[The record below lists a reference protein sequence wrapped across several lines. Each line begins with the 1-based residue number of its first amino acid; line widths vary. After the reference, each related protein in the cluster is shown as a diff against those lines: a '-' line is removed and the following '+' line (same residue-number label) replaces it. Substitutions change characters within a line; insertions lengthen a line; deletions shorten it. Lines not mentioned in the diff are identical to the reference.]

1 MPGTS
6 GGIRGEGGGSRF
18 LLRLG
23 IKTRRGQEG
32 RRRRARGRGASPP
45 SPQPPRSLLVLLLAL
60 VATASRNVLWVI
72 EGTSCDLPWQGC
84 LFKGEKFICGGT
96 LVDKNWV
103 LTAAHC
109 HVPGFISVELGG
121 RRHKDSGDT
130 RQQRYS
136 SKVFR
141 YPLYNETNKDGDLM
155 LIKFLLPVHINKQVK
170 PLPLATH
177 CPVPGK
183 TCQISGWGSTTSP
196 EVTFPED
203 LHCTKVTIVSEEEC
217 RRIYPDSITPNMV
230 CAGESR
236 SRADSCQG
244 DSGGPLMCDGR
255 LQGIVSWGPGIC
267 GDPKKP
273 GVYVNL
279 CKYTRWL
286 QDTMRRN

>member
-1 MPGTS
+1 M
-6 GGIRGEGGGSRF
+6 
-18 LLRLG
+18 
-23 IKTRRGQEG
+23 KV
-32 RRRRARGRGASPP
+32 
-45 SPQPPRSLLVLLLAL
+45 LLVMLLAL

-72 EGTSCDLPWQGC
+72 EGTSCDLPWQAA

-109 HVPGFISVELGG
+109 HVPGFITVRLGG
-121 RRHKDSGDT
+121 RNHKDSGDT
-130 RQQRYS
+130 EQRRRS
-136 SKVFR
+136 AKVFK
-141 YPLYNETNKDGDLM
+141 YPRYNETNKDGDLM
-155 LIKFLLPVHINKQVK
+155 LIKFLLPVHVNKQVK
-170 PLPLATH
+170 PLPLASR

-203 LHCTKVTIVSEEEC
+203 LHCAKVTIVSEEQC
-217 RRIYPDSITPNMV
+217 RRIYPNSITSNMV
-230 CAGESR
+230 CAGETR
-236 SRADSCQG
+236 GRADSCQG

>member
-1 MPGTS
+1 MG
-6 GGIRGEGGGSRF
+6 RGRRSRF
-18 LLRLG
+18 LLQPH
-23 IKTRRGQEG
+23 IKGPG
-32 RRRRARGRGASPP
+32 RAVPGADAAASAREEPL
-45 SPQPPRSLLVLLLAL
+45 PPRSRCSGMKILLLMLLAL
-60 VATASRNVLWVI
+60 AATASRNVLWVI
-72 EGTSCDLPWQGC
+72 EGTSCDLPWQAA
-84 LFKGEKFICGGT
+84 LFKGDRFICGGT
-96 LVDKNWV
+96 LVDRSWV

-109 HVPGFISVELGG
+109 HVPGFINVRLGG
-121 RRHKDSGDT
+121 RRHKDSGGPE
-130 RQQRYS
+130 QRRLS
-136 SKVFR
+136 AMVFK
-141 YPLYNETNKDGDLM
+141 YPWYNETNKDGDLM
-155 LIKFLLPVHINKQVK
+155 LIKFHLPIHINKQVK

-203 LHCTKVTIVSEEEC
+203 LHCTKVTIIPQDQC
-217 RRIYPDSITPNMV
+217 RRIYPDSITTNMV

-255 LQGIVSWGPGIC
+255 LQGIVSWGPGVC

-286 QDTMRRN
+286 QETMRRN

>member
-1 MPGTS
+1 MGDIREGPRPTRVTS
-6 GGIRGEGGGSRF
+6 F
-18 LLRLG
+18 C
-23 IKTRRGQEG
+23 
-32 RRRRARGRGASPP
+32 
-45 SPQPPRSLLVLLLAL
+45 PRSLEERPA
-60 VATASRNVLWVI
+60 A
-72 EGTSCDLPWQGC
+72 

-96 LVDKNWV
+96 LVEKNWV

-109 HVPGFISVELGG
+109 HVPGFIGVRLGG
-121 RRHKDSGDT
+121 QTHKDQGGT
-130 RQQRYS
+130 EQWRYS
-136 SKVFR
+136 AKVFK
-141 YPLYNETNKDGDLM
+141 YPRYNETTKDGDLM
-155 LIKFLLPVHINKQVK
+155 LIKFLLPVHVNKQVK
-170 PLPLATH
+170 PLPLANR
-177 CPVPGK
+177 CPVPGE

-196 EVTFPED
+196 EG
-203 LHCTKVTIVSEEEC
+203 TKPLIWGPRYPTPGSRQC
-217 RRIYPDSITPNMV
+217 RRIYSDSITANMV